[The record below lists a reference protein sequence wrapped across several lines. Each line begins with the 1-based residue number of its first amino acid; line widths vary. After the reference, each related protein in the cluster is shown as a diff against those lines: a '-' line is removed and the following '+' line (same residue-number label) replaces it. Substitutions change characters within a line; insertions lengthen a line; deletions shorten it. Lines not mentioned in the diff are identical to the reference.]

1 MANDYYATL
10 GVNRSASQEEIQKA
24 YRDLARKYH
33 PDMNPDDDSA
43 KNRFQEVQAA
53 FDVLSDEKKRRLYD
67 RYGSNFEALGGGSP
81 GTGEGTYPWAGSRG
95 HNYEFDLNDL
105 FGGHGPGQGGS
116 AGGGSAGSGFADL
129 FKQFGRRAGAGSTQQ
144 RPRRGSDIEHE
155 LTVPFNTAVTGGE
168 ATISVQRHN
177 GKLDTINVKIPI
189 GIDDG
194 QKIRLRGQGEADVGE
209 QAGDILIT
217 IRVSPHPHFQRRGNR
232 LDVRVPITLTEA
244 VQGAKVDIPTPQG
257 TITLSI
263 PPGTSSGKKLRV
275 KGHGVNPS
283 KGKPGDLFA
292 EVQIVLPADL
302 TDRQQ
307 KQLTEIIA
315 DQPPNPRANLRW

>member
-1 MANDYYATL
+1 M
-10 GVNRSASQEEIQKA
+10 
-24 YRDLARKYH
+24 
-33 PDMNPDDDSA
+33 
-43 KNRFQEVQAA
+43 
-53 FDVLSDEKKRRLYD
+53 
-67 RYGSNFEALGGGSP
+67 
-81 GTGEGTYPWAGSRG
+81 
-95 HNYEFDLNDL
+95 
-105 FGGHGPGQGGS
+105 
-116 AGGGSAGSGFADL
+116 
-129 FKQFGRRAGAGSTQQ
+129 
-144 RPRRGSDIEHE
+144 
-155 LTVPFNTAVTGGE
+155 PFNTAVTGGE
-168 ATISVQRHN
+168 AMISVQRHN

-217 IRVSPHPHFQRRGNR
+217 IRVSPHPYFQRRGNR

-263 PPGTSSGKKLRV
+263 PPGTSSGRKLRV

-292 EVQIVLPADL
+292 EVQIVLPL
-302 TDRQQ
+302 T
-307 KQLTEIIA
+307 
-315 DQPPNPRANLRW
+315 

>member
-43 KNRFQEVQAA
+43 KHRFQEVQAA
-53 FDVLSDEKKRRLYD
+53 FDVLSDEKQRRQYD
-67 RYGSNFEALGGGSP
+67 RYGSNFDTMRGGNP
-81 GTGEGTYPWAGSRG
+81 GAGEGTYSWGGSRG

-105 FGGHGPGQGGS
+105 FGGHGANQGG
-116 AGGGSAGSGFADL
+116 AEGGGFADL
-129 FKQFGRRAGAGSTQQ
+129 FKQFGGRGGAGSTQQ
-144 RPRRGSDIEHE
+144 QPKRGSDIEHE

-168 ATISVQRHN
+168 AAISVQRHN

-189 GIDDG
+189 GIDNG
-194 QKIRLRGQGEADVGE
+194 QKIRLRGQGGEADMGE

-217 IRVSPHPHFQRRGNR
+217 IRVSPHPYFQRRGNR

-257 TITLSI
+257 TITLTI

-275 KGHGVNPS
+275 KEHGVNPP
-283 KGKPGDLFA
+283 KGNPGDLFA
-292 EVQIVLPADL
+292 EVQIVLPDDL
-302 TDRQQ
+302 TDQQ
-307 KQLTEIIA
+307 RKQITEILA
-315 DQPPNPRANLRW
+315 DQPKNPRADLRW

>member
-33 PDMNPDDDSA
+33 PDMNPDDNSA

-53 FDVLSDEKKRRLYD
+53 FDVLNDEKKRRLYD
-67 RYGSNFEALGGGSP
+67 RYGSNFETMRGGSP
-81 GTGEGTYPWAGSRG
+81 GAGEGTYSWGGSRG

-105 FGGHGPGQGGS
+105 FGGQGSGQGGS
-116 AGGGSAGSGFADL
+116 AGGGFADL
-129 FKQFGRRAGAGSTQQ
+129 FKQFGGRAEAGSKQQ
-144 RPRRGSDIEHE
+144 RPSRGSDIEYE

-168 ATISVQRHN
+168 AAISVQRHN
-177 GKLDTINVKIPI
+177 GKLDTINVKIPM

-217 IRVSPHPHFQRRGNR
+217 IRVSSHPHFQRRGNR

-244 VQGAKVDIPTPQG
+244 MQGAKVDIPTPQG

-275 KGHGVNPS
+275 KGHGVNP
-283 KGKPGDLFA
+283 GQGNPGDLFA
-292 EVQIVLPADL
+292 EVHIVLPDNL
-302 TDRQQ
+302 TDQQQ

-315 DQPPNPRANLRW
+315 DRPQNPRANLRW